1 MSDLSEIKRTL
12 SKYERLERELNLK
25 QLQINRLLTITQ
37 SINDNIKAPGLFSM
51 YSSFIGWEMGVK
63 KMALFY
69 KNEGNWE
76 LATSHGV
83 DAESIDYQEV
93 TSEFSRFDR
102 TYQMPESDH
111 PFLSQF
117 DVVIPVKHKD
127 TAIAYAFIGGM
138 DKEEDLFNRVQFIT
152 TITNIIAVAI
162 ENKRLFKS
170 QLEQTALK
178 KEMELAQQMQMQ
190 LVPESLPVREKYQL
204 ASIYRPHNLV
214 GGDYFDLVEFGDEKI
229 VFCVGDITGKG
240 AAAALLMANFQANF
254 QTMIRRDM
262 PLVDFIRLINC
273 ALVRATQHEKFIT
286 FFVAE
291 FNLKTNLLTYVNA
304 GHNPPFIASAGKIE
318 RLTEGCQF
326 LGMFDELPPFVAG
339 EVMIDKDALILMF
352 TDGLTDLENEIGDFL
367 SEELVEEFVRG
378 NSEQTAKDFNN
389 LLEAYIE
396 TFKGIRN
403 YTDDFTVL
411 TCKLKP

>member
-69 KNEGNWE
+69 RNEGNWE

-83 DAESIDYQEV
+83 DSENIEYEEV

-117 DVVIPVKHKD
+117 DVVIPVKHKE

-178 KEMELAQQMQMQ
+178 KEMELAQQMQLQ

-204 ASIYRPHNLV
+204 ASIYRPHNLI

-304 GHNPPFIASAGKIE
+304 GHNPPFIASDGKIE

-389 LLEAYIE
+389 LLEGYIE
-396 TFKGIRN
+396 TFKGQRN